1 MMEAVKQN
9 WQALKYAGEEMRN
22 NPDIVM
28 EAVKQNWQAL
38 KYAGEELK
46 NNSKFMMEAIK
57 QSACALE
64 YAGEVPKNNFDIVM
78 EAVKKDWRALKY
90 AGEELKNN
98 PDIVMEAVKQNCFAL
113 EYYAGEELKN
123 KIIENLSIGI
133 NKIHSTISIQH
144 FKLDR
149 ETGKVMFT
157 AIMPAEIAIKL
168 SGNDSAFSE
177 DLSHQKKL

>member
-1 MMEAVKQN
+1 
-9 WQALKYAGEEMRN
+9 
-22 NPDIVM
+22 
-28 EAVKQNWQAL
+28 
-38 KYAGEELK
+38 
-46 NNSKFMMEAIK
+46 MMEAIK

-64 YAGEVPKNNFDIVM
+64 YASEELRDNYDFMMAAVKRDGFALEYANEELRNNSDIVIV
-78 EAVKKDWRALKY
+78 AVKQNWQALRY
-90 AGEELKNN
+90 ASEEVRNN